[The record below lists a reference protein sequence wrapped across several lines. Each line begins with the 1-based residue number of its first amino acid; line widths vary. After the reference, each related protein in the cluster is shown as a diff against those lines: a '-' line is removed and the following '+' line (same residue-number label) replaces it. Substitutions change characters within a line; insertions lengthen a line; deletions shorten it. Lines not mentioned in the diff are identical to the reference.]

1 MATSLFLFG
10 SEQRRAASAL
20 AAIWKIG
27 RDQQKEANTLPE
39 VANEIGKYKNLDQL
53 ILYYH
58 GIPGGIILDDVGAK
72 LSEPEISKGFAKT
85 STKIEHIG
93 FEGCWVGEAPDEMA
107 AFGRLFSAKDV
118 SGYTWTCWNNE
129 IEVTIPKGVT
139 AKGLQDVLK
148 LYETWLMPGTP
159 PLAQLASMAGR
170 TDVKKK
176 LLMLWYQYT
185 LDEKPPYLDDNYK
198 RSGSHTYKTRAD
210 ATKRSVA
217 AKDAKTSD
225 VPIPPFEYVTVKM

>member
-10 SEQRRAASAL
+10 SDQRRAASAL

-27 RDQQKEANTLPE
+27 RDQQKELDTLAE
-39 VANEIGKYKNLDQL
+39 VAKEIGKHKNLDRL

-58 GIPGGIILDDVGAK
+58 GMPGGIILDDVGAK
-72 LSEPEISKGFAKT
+72 LSEPEISKAFAKT

-107 AFGRLFSAKDV
+107 AFGRLFGAKDV

-139 AKGLQDVLK
+139 AKGLKDVLK
-148 LYETWLMPGTP
+148 LYEPWLIPGSP
-159 PLAQLASMAGR
+159 PVAQLASMAGR
-170 TDVKKK
+170 GDVKKK
-176 LLMLWYQYT
+176 LLMFWYQYS
-185 LDEKPPYLDDNYK
+185 LDEKPPYVNDNYK
-198 RSGSHTYKTRAD
+198 KLGSHSYKTRAD
-210 ATKRSVA
+210 AAQRTVQ

-225 VPIPPFEYVTVKM
+225 VPLPPFEYVTVKL